1 MTSRT
6 LSKTHVLKIH
16 VLNESS
22 SVPTLLTVPKIVST
36 FAAAAVIAVS
46 LVSCSAPADAACE
59 ATPSGSHS
67 SSIKVSG
74 EFGAEPKVTMPPAFE
89 VTETERT
96 VLVSGNGAI
105 ALDGGVVTADYGV
118 YNAATGEQ
126 INLTQESTWSE
137 GKFEVNEAME
147 DSLAGFYK
155 TLKCAREG
163 DRIVSTIPS
172 SELFGAMGVDMSSVG
187 IGATDTVV
195 FIVDVSK
202 VEPAPTEPALDPD
215 AEPKP
220 LPTPL
225 AWVDSVP
232 TVDLSSDVP
241 VVTLPKADPPADLQL
256 LVISEGTGPL
266 VTDPSANVTV
276 DYQGISWNTGEIFDQ
291 SYTRGEPSTFPVG
304 GVIDGFAAAMVGQK
318 VGATVLVAIPPAY
331 GYGEGE
337 INAQDLKGQTLV
349 FLIQIHDVK

>member
-6 LSKTHVLKIH
+6 LLKNHII
-16 VLNESS
+16 NESS

-36 FAAAAVIAVS
+36 FAAAAVVAVS
-46 LVSCSAPADAACE
+46 LVSCSAPGGPACE

-74 EFGAEPKVTMPPAFE
+74 EFGKEPKVTMPPAFE

-96 VLVSGNGAI
+96 VLVSGNGATV
-105 ALDGGVVTADYGV
+105 LGGEVVTADYGV

-126 INLTQESTWSE
+126 VNLTQESTWTE

-147 DSLAGFYK
+147 NSLGGFYK

-163 DRIVSTIPS
+163 DRIVSAIPS
-172 SELFGAMGVDMSSVG
+172 GELFGSMGVDMSGVG

-202 VEPAPTEPALDPD
+202 VEPAPTEPATPEPD
-215 AEPKP
+215 AAPKA

-225 AWVDSVP
+225 AWVDNVP
-232 TVDLSSDVP
+232 TVNLSADVP
-241 VVTLPKADPPADLQL
+241 VVTLPKTDPPADLQL
-256 LVISEGTGPL
+256 LVISEGAGAL
-266 VTDPSANVTV
+266 VSDPSSNVTV

-291 SYTRGEPSTFPVG
+291 SYTRGEPATFPVG

-318 VGATVLVAIPPAY
+318 VGSTVLVTIPPAY

-337 INAQDLKGQTLV
+337 INAQDLRGQTLV